1 MRTRIPAAFAA
12 TLAALVLGACDGATE
27 PGSSDYESLP
37 ADNILMGV
45 DHAVTVDG
53 VRRSLLRSDT
63 TLVFNDSAMVHLR
76 GVNLEIYAD
85 DGQLR
90 ATLTSLAGA
99 LNQATNRMIARGNV
113 VLVVRGEQGR
123 TVWTEE
129 LHYDPAQKRIWSDVL
144 TRTRTDRGEELTGDG
159 FSSDEEFR
167 NFQIQRPRGEGLRIE
182 F

>member
-1 MRTRIPAAFAA
+1 MTMRNRIMAMLLLLA
-12 TLAALVLGACDGATE
+12 TACTDATE
-27 PGSSDYESLP
+27 PGSTQYEGLV
-37 ADNILMGV
+37 ADQVLMNTN
-45 DHAVTVDG
+45 HAVTVDG

-63 TLVFNDSAMVHLR
+63 THIFNDSSVVHLR

-90 ATLTSLAGA
+90 ATLTSLTGE
-99 LNQATNRMIARGNV
+99 LNQNTNRMVARGSV
-113 VLVVRGEQGR
+113 VLVVHGEQGR

-129 LHYDPAQKRIWSDVL
+129 LHYDPSQKRIWSEVR
-144 TRTRTDRGEELTGDG
+144 TRTRTQRGEELIGES

-167 NFQIQRPRGEGLRIE
+167 NFQIERPRGEGMRIE